1 MSSTWEG
8 QWHVLRFVGQMRP
21 ILGLLKLGMSLV
33 RPVLGLLKLEM
44 SLVRPVRPKGLKA
57 HSF

>member
-1 MSSTWEG
+1 
-8 QWHVLRFVGQMRP
+8 MRP